1 MDQLPLTV
9 YLGAFAVIS
18 ALPILWWAVSTTR
31 NPVDAQQR
39 LAVRR
44 SNDLRDIVLSRS
56 ASERMVQPGIG
67 WMSRVGRALTPA
79 GFLDRLERKIA
90 LAGMGRTWPLERV
103 LGIKFL
109 LGAGF
114 GTLMFLRWASE
125 PTNVRLLLVAM
136 FFAVGSFVLPDLI
149 IGIKGNSRQ
158 EEIGRSLPDVLD
170 QITIAVEAGLGFE
183 AALAHVASHL
193 HSPLGEEL
201 GHTLQDI
208 RVGMSRRQAFDNLN
222 NRTDAPDLRHFV
234 SALQQ
239 AERLGV
245 PIAQVLRTQSAEL
258 RLIRRQNAE
267 EMAQKLPVKMIIP
280 LVVFILPALVIVV
293 LAPAVFDAMDAFGS

>member
-1 MDQLPLTV
+1 MSQLPVSV
-9 YLGAFAVIS
+9 YFGAFAVAA

-31 NPVDAQQR
+31 SPVDAQQR
-39 LAVRR
+39 LSVRR
-44 SNDLRDIVLSRS
+44 PNDLRDIVLSRS
-56 ASERMVQPGIG
+56 ASERVVQPGLG
-67 WMSRVGRALTPA
+67 WMSQLGRTLTPPA
-79 GFLDRLERKIA
+79 FLDRLERKIS
-90 LAGMGRTWPLERV
+90 LAGMGRTWPIERV

-114 GTLMFLRWASE
+114 GTLMILRWASQ
-125 PTNVRLLLVAM
+125 PNDVRLFLFAA
-136 FFAVGSFVLPDLI
+136 FFAVGAFVLPDLM
-149 IGIKGNSRQ
+149 IGIKGHSRQ

-183 AALAHVASHL
+183 AALAHVAGHL
-193 HSPLGEEL
+193 DSPLGEEL

-208 RVGMSRRQAFDNLN
+208 RVGMSRRRAFDNLN
-222 NRTDAPDLRHFV
+222 ARTDVPDLRHFV

-258 RLIRRQNAE
+258 RVIRRQNAE
-267 EMAQKLPVKMIIP
+267 ETAQKLPVKMIIP